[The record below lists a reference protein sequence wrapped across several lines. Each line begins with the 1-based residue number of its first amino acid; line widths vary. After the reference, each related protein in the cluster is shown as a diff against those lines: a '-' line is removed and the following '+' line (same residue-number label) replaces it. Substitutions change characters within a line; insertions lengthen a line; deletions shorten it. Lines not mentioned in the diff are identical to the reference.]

1 MTIEM
6 SPTSVEAKPT
16 AASDAKN
23 TKGASTGAGKSNA
36 GQGGFMAILA
46 AVDTSAVAAP
56 TEADDGLQALSG
68 DALHAVVTAI
78 PADWLAADVRKDDVP
93 MDAAALLAQSMQWT
107 PAEPN
112 RGEAGTARQA
122 LARGLAAPGAAS
134 QGLTTDAAPEMV
146 SKQAK
151 GKSDTASGQT
161 SYGATL
167 MNATGASGQSPSD
180 SRALQFTQ
188 KIENMQVQ
196 PSAIASAVASATV
209 SVGLEGVA
217 RDRSIFKPTVTEGAA
232 PPQPVATSSPSTTV
246 LDVPGG
252 VAPAEVYVAEQ
263 VKYWISNDVQN
274 AEMKLD
280 GIGNNPVEVSIS
292 MQGNEAHVAF
302 RTDELQAREALE
314 NASLHLK
321 DLLQREGL
329 VLSGVS
335 VGTAGTGAGD
345 SGAQERKPRQGG
357 RVATV
362 ASAQPTPAINAS
374 SSGRVAGRA
383 LDLFV

>member
-6 SPTSVEAKPT
+6 SPASVEAKPA
-16 AASDAKN
+16 AASDTKN
-23 TKGASTGAGKSNA
+23 TKGASAGAGKSNTT

-46 AVDTSAVAAP
+46 AVDTSAVATPSAA
-56 TEADDGLQALSG
+56 EDGLQALPG
-68 DALHAVVTAI
+68 DALPAVMTAM
-78 PADWLAADVRKDDVP
+78 PADWLAADARKEDVP
-93 MDAAALLAQSMQWT
+93 MDAAALLAQSMQWA
-107 PAEPN
+107 PVEPN
-112 RGEAGTARQA
+112 RGEAGAGRQA
-122 LARGLAAPGAAS
+122 LARGLAAP
-134 QGLTTDAAPEMV
+134 QGSITDSAPETV

-151 GKSDTASGQT
+151 GKSDTAAGQT

-167 MNATGASGQSPSD
+167 TNVTGASGQSPSD

-188 KIENMQVQ
+188 KIEAMQVQ
-196 PSAIASAVASATV
+196 PSAVATAVASATV

-217 RDRSIFKPTVTEGAA
+217 RDRSIFKPTATEGAA
-232 PPQPVATSSPSTTV
+232 PPQPVATSAPSAAI
-246 LDVPGG
+246 LDAPGV
-252 VAPAEVYVAEQ
+252 VAPVEVYVAEQ

-280 GIGNNPVEVSIS
+280 GIGKNPVEVSIS

-335 VGTAGTGAGD
+335 VGTAGAGAGD
-345 SGAQERKPRQGG
+345 SGAQDRKSRQGA

-362 ASAQPTPAINAS
+362 ASAQPAPAMNAS
-374 SSGRVAGRA
+374 SSGRVTGRA